1 MAGSCDKEW
10 ALPEMHAALILL
22 RSLIPCHELRRII
35 SEVECEGWAVLDTP
49 EGDISFQE
57 DDIPMLRK
65 ILGKRKEERYGAED

>member
-1 MAGSCDKEW
+1 M
-10 ALPEMHAALILL
+10 
-22 RSLIPCHELRRII
+22 
-35 SEVECEGWAVLDTP
+35 DTP